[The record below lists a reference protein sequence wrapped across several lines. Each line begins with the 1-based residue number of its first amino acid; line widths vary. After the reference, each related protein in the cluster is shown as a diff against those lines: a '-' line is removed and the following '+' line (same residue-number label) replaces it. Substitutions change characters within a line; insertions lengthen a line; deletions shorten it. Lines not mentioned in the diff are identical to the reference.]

1 MTVSG
6 DGGGDGGVRV
16 VARPHVAVIGAS
28 QAGPVESALAFTVGD
43 LLVRA
48 GAVIVCGGGGG
59 VMEAACRGAQLAAEG
74 LSRGGHPEP
83 ESGRAPLD
91 RAAEIV
97 TIGILPGLD
106 RAAANPYVD
115 VAIPTGMGE
124 LRNGLIVRAV
134 DAVVAVGGA
143 YGTLS
148 EIALALRAGKRVV
161 GLQTWEL
168 SPEQLPD
175 DGFVVAAE
183 AEEAVAIALDAARS
197 AKL

>member
-1 MTVSG
+1 MG
-6 DGGGDGGVRV
+6 EAGGDAGGVRV
-16 VARPHVAVIGAS
+16 VARPHIAVIGAS
-28 QAGPVESALAFTVGD
+28 QAGPIESALAFTVGD

-59 VMEAACRGAQLAAEG
+59 VMEGGLPRRPARRRG
-74 LSRGGHPEP
+74 LSRGGHPPP

-91 RAAEIV
+91 YAAEVV

-106 RAAANPYVD
+106 RAAANLFVD

-134 DAVVAVGGA
+134 DAVIAVGGA

-161 GLQTWEL
+161 GLRTWEL

-175 DGFVVAAE
+175 DGFVVAEE
-183 AEEAVAIALDAARS
+183 AEEAVLIALEAARS